1 MKNEKC
7 ESKVSNLLAGLDS
20 LDDED
25 VNGKIRLLVEAIEIL
40 DKFVSA
46 LKLEDEDLS
55 WVLYLRELYRDA
67 WRPKK

>member
-25 VNGKIRLLVEAIEIL
+25 VKGKIRLLVEAIEIL
-40 DKFVSA
+40 DNNDTA
-46 LKLEDEDLS
+46 
-55 WVLYLRELYRDA
+55 RDY
-67 WRPKK
+67 KGVKH

>member
-25 VNGKIRLLVEAIEIL
+25 VKGKIRLLVEAIEIL
-40 DKFVSA
+40 DKCLSA
-46 LKLEDEDLS
+46 LHLADEDLS